1 MKHSA
6 GTGSK
11 KNTYHRLVATNPSAH
26 NTLNWHKEDQNSLAC
41 SKKSMK
47 NKFNESN
54 THHNSELQNYLK
66 CEWQLLKVQ
75 ILTCIAWHRKRHKN
89 GLQQISSN
97 SKLTVRANFFILYPD
112 LYVNSMK
119 FHLLW
124 IQKKKK
130 FFLLLGEDLR
140 YVGWYD
146 MLLNY
151 LLFHGETWECNNYY
165 HHTWKNNNVRE
176 NVRLIE
182 HGSMSST
189 VSYFPVSRIS
199 WGENR
204 AVNVVFF
211 FRISTRMC
219 TTARVAHAR
228 TNTKT

>member
-75 ILTCIAWHRKRHKN
+75 ILTCIAWHRKRHKK

-119 FHLLW
+119 FHLLR
-124 IQKKKK
+124 IQKKIKM
-130 FFLLLGEDLR
+130 FSITWRRPSVCWMIQYAAELPPLPRGNLGMQQLLPPHLKE
-140 YVGWYD
+140 
-146 MLLNY
+146 
-151 LLFHGETWECNNYY
+151 
-165 HHTWKNNNVRE
+165 
-176 NVRLIE
+176 
-182 HGSMSST
+182 
-189 VSYFPVSRIS
+189 
-199 WGENR
+199 
-204 AVNVVFF
+204 
-211 FRISTRMC
+211 
-219 TTARVAHAR
+219 
-228 TNTKT
+228 